1 MSEAELWEVNAIYQ
15 ANMLLAFSIYLTVV
29 FAYLATAYVAGKNFS
44 KWEAG
49 VVTGLF
55 IFASTISIAAVGA
68 YLNRSIDFLNRLGA
82 ISSDL
87 IDRPITDPS
96 IWIVY
101 VPILMI
107 VGSLVSIVYMFRHRR
122 S

>member
-15 ANMLLAFSIYLTVV
+15 SNMLLALSIYLTVV
-29 FAYLATAYVAGKNFS
+29 FAYLATAYAVGKKLS
-44 KWEAG
+44 KWEAS
-49 VVTGLF
+49 VITGLF
-55 IFASTISIAAVGA
+55 VFASAMTIAAVGA

-87 IDRPITDPS
+87 ANRPITDPS

-101 VPILMI
+101 APIFMSIGMI
-107 VGSLVSIVYMFRHRR
+107 VSIIYMYQRRR